1 MTAGSGDWSLERQPD
16 GRLDMVDAS
25 GRRFE
30 AIDVLRAFPLSAA
43 DGPVAI
49 VGAGGGELAWIESPA
64 LLAPPLRAMLD
75 EELSQRE
82 FLPVIERIESVAD
95 GEPAEWTVST
105 DRGRHRFKVAHPD
118 DVARA
123 PDGSAVITDTFGMR
137 YRIPS
142 VADLDGHS
150 RRLLDGLV

>member
-16 GRLDMVDAS
+16 GRLDLVAAS

-30 AIDVLRAFPLSAA
+30 GVDVLRAFPLSAA

-123 PDGSAVITDTFGMR
+123 PDGSAVITDTYGMR

-150 RRLLDGLV
+150 RRLLDGIV

>member
-1 MTAGSGDWSLERQPD
+1 MTAGSGDWSVERQPD
-16 GRLDMVDAS
+16 GRLDFLDAS

-30 AIDVLRAFPLSAA
+30 GVDVLRAFPLSAA

-49 VGAGGGELAWIESPA
+49 VGAGGGELAWIDSPA
-64 LLAPPLRAMLD
+64 LLAPPLRLVLD